1 MSPLAAPST
10 CVIVADRAHLGDLA
24 SVCEDPA
31 LGGGG
36 WSDGARLFAEQDVF
50 LYLVLAACEKRRIAR
65 RAPLILLARDEQA
78 LRLAISHACEKLD
91 DVTCA
96 WFFFC
101 TGETRAIAEPL
112 IAADARSE
120 GQA

>member
-10 CVIVADRAHLGDLA
+10 CVIVADRAHLGDLT

-36 WSDGARLFAEQDVF
+36 WADGVRLFAEQGAF
-50 LYLVLAACEKRRIAR
+50 SYLVLAAYEKRRIAR
-65 RAPLILLARDEQA
+65 RAPLILLARDEQG
-78 LRLAISHACEKLD
+78 LRHAVGYTCERLD

-101 TGETRAIAEPL
+101 ASETRAIAEPL

-120 GQA
+120 GRA